1 MHVIACEPWSLPSR
15 TSGLRLC
22 PIHST
27 LYRRVLCDNSSVQV
41 QAARPTTE
49 GGTSMKRIAMLLA
62 AVIVIGAAI
71 ALGRYSEADDAP
83 GGVVIAAVMIIGAV
97 ALGVKGVLHKG

>member
-1 MHVIACEPWSLPSR
+1 
-15 TSGLRLC
+15 
-22 PIHST
+22 
-27 LYRRVLCDNSSVQV
+27 
-41 QAARPTTE
+41 
-49 GGTSMKRIAMLLA
+49 MKRIAMLLA
-62 AVIVIGAAI
+62 AVVIIAAAI